1 MAHFKK
7 VMTAALA
14 VLVLASLPAAA
25 HWHRRCGFDRYGY
38 LPPDFRGCAWYGYG
52 AGVVPI
58 HEPVVPV
65 IPYVRAPVLDYPPPP
80 NCYYDNG
87 YDFRVHLVCRA
98 CPSPYPP
105 E

>member
-1 MAHFKK
+1 MARLKK
-7 VMTAALA
+7 VTVAALA
-14 VLVLASLPAAA
+14 ALILASVPAAA
-25 HWHRRCGFDRYGY
+25 HWNRRCGFDRYGY

-58 HEPVVPV
+58 HRRVVPA
-65 IPYVRAPVLDYPPPP
+65 IPYVPAPVLDYPPPP

-87 YDFRVHLVCRA
+87 YDLHVRLICRA
-98 CPSPYPP
+98 WRAPYAP